1 MHARFATRPPDVSAR
16 RVAASQ
22 ALRLVTLG
30 VAASAVLVGCGTP
43 GVRGVAGTAP
53 PPSGRG
59 APPPPREP
67 APPPAAPPGPP
78 PDLPGRVA
86 QLKLTDV
93 IDIALRDNPA

>member
-22 ALRLVTLG
+22 ALRVVTLG

-53 PPSGRG
+53 PPRVRG
-59 APPPPREP
+59 APPPPRPPPPPPP
-67 APPPAAPPGPP
+67 APPPPAPAPPPRGAPGPP
-78 PDLPGRVA
+78 PA
-86 QLKLTDV
+86 ATDS
-93 IDIALRDNPA
+93 APP